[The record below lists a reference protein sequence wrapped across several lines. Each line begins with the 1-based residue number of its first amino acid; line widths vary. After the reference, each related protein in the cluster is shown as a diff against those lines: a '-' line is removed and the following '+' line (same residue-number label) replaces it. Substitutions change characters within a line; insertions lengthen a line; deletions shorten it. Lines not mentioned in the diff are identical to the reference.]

1 MTTITEI
8 VISADHPALAGH
20 FPGNPIVPGVV
31 LLDETLHAIA
41 RITGASVAQC
51 TLSTVKFKH
60 IVRAG
65 QPLTL
70 SFDAEGARSLRFE
83 LRSVGRPV
91 ASGVLA
97 FMPLTETG
105 HGH

>member
-1 MTTITEI
+1 VTTVTDI
-8 VISADHPALAGH
+8 VIRADHPALAGH
-20 FPGNPIVPGVV
+20 FPDNPIVPGVV

-51 TLSTVKFKH
+51 TLSTVKFKN
-60 IVRAG
+60 ILRPG
-65 QPLTL
+65 EPLTL
-70 SFDAEGARSLRFE
+70 SFDAHGTRSLRFE
-83 LRSVGRPV
+83 LKSAGRAI

-105 HGH
+105 HAR